1 MFLVTDLFNKGIRP
15 AIDVGIS
22 VSRVGSAAQT
32 KAMKSVAGG
41 IKLELA
47 QFRELEAFM
56 QFASDLDKATADRI
70 ESGRRMVEVLK
81 QKNGAP
87 IPLEKQVAALY
98 AAGHAFFLD
107 VPVNKVTE
115 VEKRYVE
122 FLDGQY
128 SKALGEI
135 KKTGLLS
142 DDVKKTLNR
151 AMEEFR
157 LAHPELF
164 SLAK

>member
-1 MFLVTDLFNKGIRP
+1 MKG
-15 AIDVGIS
+15 VG
-22 VSRVGSAAQT
+22 
-32 KAMKSVAGG
+32 GG
-41 IKLELA
+41 LKLELA

-87 IPLEKQVAALY
+87 IPMDMQVAILY
-98 AAGHAFFLD
+98 AASAKFFAD
-107 VPVNKVTE
+107 VPGGKVTA
-115 VEKRYVE
+115 VEAQLAE

-128 SKALGEI
+128 AKTLAAI
-135 KKTGLLS
+135 KKTAVLS
-142 DDVKKTLNR
+142 DELKKELNK
-151 AMEEFR
+151 ALEEFR

-164 SLAK
+164 STK

>member
-1 MFLVTDLFNKGIRP
+1 
-15 AIDVGIS
+15 
-22 VSRVGSAAQT
+22 
-32 KAMKSVAGG
+32 
-41 IKLELA
+41 
-47 QFRELEAFM
+47 
-56 QFASDLDKATADRI
+56 
-70 ESGRRMVEVLK
+70 MVEVLK

-87 IPLEKQVAALY
+87 IPLERQVAALY
-98 AAGHAFFLD
+98 AAYHAFFLD

-115 VEKRYVE
+115 VERQYIE

-135 KKTGLLS
+135 KRRDLLS
-142 DDVKKTLNR
+142 EDMKKTLNR

-164 SLAK
+164 NSK